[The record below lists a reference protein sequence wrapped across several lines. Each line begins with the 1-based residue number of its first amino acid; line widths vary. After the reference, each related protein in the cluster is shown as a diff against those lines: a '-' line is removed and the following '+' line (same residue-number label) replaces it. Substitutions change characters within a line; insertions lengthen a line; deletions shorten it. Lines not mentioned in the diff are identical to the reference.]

1 MRARPLLRILTIA
14 GLLVSL
20 AARALA
26 AGDEPETVPAVPVPN
41 TTTTTTTG
49 GDATTVSPLGPAET
63 TTVQAPPPVAAP
75 PPKRIVELE
84 ERTAYMVG
92 DHRLKLGVLAFEYGI
107 TRQLSV
113 GTDPP
118 SWALRAFTSV
128 LVPNLHLKFQI
139 FERDPVAVAVQG
151 AGYYGDISRSNFSGN
166 VLVVPLS
173 VFVSVKVHPRVT
185 LHFEGAYVYARVF
198 GTGDLT
204 QATLSGATASRDGQ
218 AGLVVQYRL
227 TRIFSLTATGRY
239 QFYTADLPLSGSSM
253 TDPYT
258 TASLSGQLVAP
269 VEHPWEAFGGVAFLW
284 EHFRLTAGAGYGYYF
299 LPGID
304 VANTKKTFVPDA
316 SIAVVL

>member
-1 MRARPLLRILTIA
+1 MSARPLLRILAIA

-20 AARALA
+20 SARALA
-26 AGDEPETVPAVPVPN
+26 AGDEPEGGGTAGP

-49 GDATTVSPLGPAET
+49 GTEAIVSPIAPAET
-63 TTVQAPPPVAAP
+63 TTVQAPPPVEAA

-92 DHRLKLGVLAFEYGI
+92 EHRLKLGVLAFEYGI
-107 TRQLSV
+107 LPQLSV

-128 LVPNLHLKFQI
+128 LVPNLHLKLQI
-139 FERDPVAVAVQG
+139 FNRGPVAVAVQA
-151 AGYYGDISRSNFSGN
+151 AGYYGDISRSSFNGN
-166 VLVVPLS
+166 VLDVPLTA
-173 VFVSVKVHPRVT
+173 FVSVKVHPRIT
-185 LHFEGAYVYARVF
+185 LHAEGAYVYARVF

-204 QATLSGATASRDGQ
+204 QATLSGATAVRAGQ
-218 AGLVVQYRL
+218 VGLVAQYRV

-239 QFYTADLPLSGSSM
+239 QFYTADLPLSGSS
-253 TDPYT
+253 TIDPYT
-258 TASLSGQLVAP
+258 TASLRGQYVPP
-269 VEHPWEAFGGVAFLW
+269 VQHPWEAIGGVAFLW
-284 EHFRLTAGAGYGYYF
+284 EHFRLTLGAGYGYYF

-304 VANTKKTFVPDA
+304 IANTKKTIVPDA

>member
-1 MRARPLLRILTIA
+1 MRARPLLRILAIA

-26 AGDEPETVPAVPVPN
+26 AGDEPPETVPAVPVPSTS
-41 TTTTTTTG
+41 TTTTTDG
-49 GDATTVSPLGPAET
+49 VVSPLAPAET
-63 TTVQAPPPVAAP
+63 ATVQAPPPVEAA

-92 DHRLKLGVLAFEYGI
+92 EHRLKLGILAFEYGI
-107 TRQLSV
+107 MRQLSV

-139 FERDPVAVAVQG
+139 LDRDPVAVAVQA

-166 VLVVPLS
+166 VLDIPLTL
-173 VFVSVKVHPRVT
+173 FVSVKVHPRIT
-185 LHFEGAYVYARVF
+185 LHAEGAYVYARVF

-204 QATLSGATASRDGQ
+204 QATLSGATAARAGQ
-218 AGLVVQYRL
+218 AGLVFQYRV

-258 TASLSGQLVAP
+258 TASLSGQYVAP

-284 EHFRLTAGAGYGYYF
+284 EHFRLTLGAGYGYYF
-299 LPGID
+299 LPGLDI
-304 VANTKKTFVPDA
+304 ANTKKTFVPDA

>member
-1 MRARPLLRILTIA
+1 MSARPLLRILAIA

-20 AARALA
+20 SARALA
-26 AGDEPETVPAVPVPN
+26 AGDEPEGGGTAGP

-49 GDATTVSPLGPAET
+49 GTEAIVTPIAPAET
-63 TTVQAPPPVAAP
+63 TTVQAPPPVEAA

-92 DHRLKLGVLAFEYGI
+92 EHRLKLGVLAFEYGI
-107 TRQLSV
+107 LPQLSV

-128 LVPNLHLKFQI
+128 LVPNLHLKLQI
-139 FERDPVAVAVQG
+139 FNRGPVAVAVQA
-151 AGYYGDISRSNFSGN
+151 AGYYGDISRSSFNGN
-166 VLVVPLS
+166 VLDVPLTA
-173 VFVSVKVHPRVT
+173 FVSVKVHPRIT
-185 LHFEGAYVYARVF
+185 LHAEGAYVYARVF

-204 QATLSGATASRDGQ
+204 QATLSGATAVRAGQ
-218 AGLVVQYRL
+218 AGLVAQYRV

-239 QFYTADLPLSGSSM
+239 QFYTADLPLSGSS
-253 TDPYT
+253 TIDPYT
-258 TASLSGQLVAP
+258 TASLRGQYVPP
-269 VEHPWEAFGGVAFLW
+269 VQHPWEAIGGVAFLW
-284 EHFRLTAGAGYGYYF
+284 EHFRLTLGAGYGYYF

-304 VANTKKTFVPDA
+304 IANTKKTIVPDA